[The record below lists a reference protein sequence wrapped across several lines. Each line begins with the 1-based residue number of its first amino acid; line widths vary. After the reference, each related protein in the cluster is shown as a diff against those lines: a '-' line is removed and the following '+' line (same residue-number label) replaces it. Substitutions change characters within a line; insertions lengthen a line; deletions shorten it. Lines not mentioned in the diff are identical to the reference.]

1 MIYKSN
7 LMYSDSHGIGHSYT
21 SEIQGGAAGDNH
33 NNVVTQSSE
42 QTQLAM
48 SIANGMTK

>member
-1 MIYKSN
+1 
-7 LMYSDSHGIGHSYT
+7 MYQDQNGLGHSYT
-21 SEIQGGAAGDNH
+21 SEIQGGAAGNNH

-48 SIANGMTK
+48 SIANGVTKQNV